1 MFEEIKYNRRRFLG
15 LATIG
20 VAGAGLGMIG
30 SANAE
35 STKTK
40 SANAPKT
47 KPGTTN
53 SFAPLKQIDA
63 GLLNI
68 GYAEVGPE
76 TGPPVILLHGWP
88 YDIYS
93 YVEVAPLLATKGYRV
108 IVPYLRGYGTTH
120 FLSPDTVCTASRQR
134 LLSTSLP

>member
-1 MFEEIKYNRRRFLG
+1 MSEEIKYNRRRFLG

-63 GLLNI
+63 GLVNI
-68 GYAEVGPE
+68 GYAESDRRLV
-76 TGPPVILLHGWP
+76 HQSF
-88 YDIYS
+88 Y
-93 YVEVAPLLATKGYRV
+93 
-108 IVPYLRGYGTTH
+108 
-120 FLSPDTVCTASRQR
+120 CTAGLTISTAMSR
-134 LLSTSLP
+134 LLLYWRQKATE